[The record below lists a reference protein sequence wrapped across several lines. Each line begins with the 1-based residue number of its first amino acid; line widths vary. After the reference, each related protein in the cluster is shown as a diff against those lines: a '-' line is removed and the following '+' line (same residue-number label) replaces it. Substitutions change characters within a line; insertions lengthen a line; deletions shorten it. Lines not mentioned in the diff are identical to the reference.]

1 MVTSVYEGWFL
12 LSRNGFIARS
22 KGRKLPRVG
31 EVFKYPDTND
41 NGPVQLTIVLQEALE
56 MKAGQY
62 VNIYIP
68 SVGIR
73 SFISIQTHPFVVAS
87 WTGKRQTKLEL
98 LIEPRRG
105 WTRNLKT
112 RAIPASGE
120 SGGLGRVLFT
130 GPHGAIIPVDSYEYI
145 LMVASGYG
153 IVAHLPLL
161 ERLVQGTLA
170 REVRARR
177 IRLVWECED
186 IGKHSSLII
195 HCSI

>member
-56 MKAGQY
+56 MEAGQY

-98 LIEPRRG
+98 MIEPRRG

-130 GPHGAIIPVDSYEYI
+130 GPHGAIIPVGSYEYI

-177 IRLVWECED
+177 IRLVWECVPAF
-186 IGKHSSLII
+186 KLTFLL
-195 HCSI
+195 

>member
-98 LIEPRRG
+98 MIEPRRG

-130 GPHGAIIPVDSYEYI
+130 GPHGAIIPVGSYEYI

-177 IRLVWECED
+177 IRLVWECVPAF
-186 IGKHSSLII
+186 KLTFLL
-195 HCSI
+195 

>member
-12 LSRNGFIARS
+12 LSRNGVIARS

-98 LIEPRRG
+98 MIEPRRG

-130 GPHGAIIPVDSYEYI
+130 GPHGAIIPVGSYEYI

-177 IRLVWECED
+177 IRLVWECVPAF
-186 IGKHSSLII
+186 KLTFLL
-195 HCSI
+195 

>member
-1 MVTSVYEGWFL
+1 M
-12 LSRNGFIARS
+12 
-22 KGRKLPRVG
+22 
-31 EVFKYPDTND
+31 
-41 NGPVQLTIVLQEALE
+41 
-56 MKAGQY
+56 
-62 VNIYIP
+62 
-68 SVGIR
+68 
-73 SFISIQTHPFVVAS
+73 
-87 WTGKRQTKLEL
+87 
-98 LIEPRRG
+98 IEPRRG

-130 GPHGAIIPVDSYEYI
+130 GPHGAIIPVGSYEYI

-177 IRLVWECED
+177 IRLVWECVPAF
-186 IGKHSSLII
+186 KLTFLL
-195 HCSI
+195 